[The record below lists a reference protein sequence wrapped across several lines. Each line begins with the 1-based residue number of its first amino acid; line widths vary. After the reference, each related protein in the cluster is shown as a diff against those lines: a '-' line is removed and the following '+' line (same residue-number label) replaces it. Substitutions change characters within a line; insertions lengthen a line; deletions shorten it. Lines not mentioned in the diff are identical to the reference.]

1 MPKGDR
7 WSMKGKR
14 FRKWLLETGGGK
26 RAGYLAL
33 DDLIAASLVEDI
45 GTGDVTTRA
54 IVPRGKRGS
63 ALIVAKEELVVA
75 GLPVAEEVFRVVGRS
90 IVFEGLVGEGEAVV
104 AGAPLARLSGTLAS
118 ILTGERTA
126 LNFLQRLSGIAT
138 MTRAFLKKV
147 EGLDVTILDTRKT
160 TPCHRALERYAVKVG
175 GGENHRFGLF
185 DGILIKDNH
194 IDAVGGIAEAVKRA
208 RRSAPA
214 GMKVE
219 VEVRDMGEVE
229 EAVACGADIIML
241 DNMNIREMRRA
252 VRVIGGRAL
261 MEVSGGVTLRRIA
274 AIAGTGVDYI
284 SIGSLTHSARA
295 VDISLKV
302 TVE

>member
-1 MPKGDR
+1 MKDR
-7 WSMKGKR
+7 R

-26 RAGYLAL
+26 RTGYLAL
-33 DDLIAASLVEDI
+33 DDLIAASLAEDV
-45 GTGDVTTRA
+45 GDGDITTEA
-54 IVPRGKRGS
+54 IVPMGKRGS

-75 GLPVAEEVFRVVGRS
+75 GLPVAEEVFRAVGRS
-90 IVFEGLVGEGEAVV
+90 VLFEEVAEEGESVA

-118 ILTGERTA
+118 ILTGERMA

-138 MTRAFLKKV
+138 LTQAFVRQV
-147 EGLDVTILDTRKT
+147 EGLDVTLLDTRKT
-160 TPCHRALERYAVKVG
+160 TPCHRVLERYAVLVG

-208 RRSAPA
+208 RKNAPA
-214 GMKVE
+214 GIKVE

-229 EAVACGADIIML
+229 EAVECGADIIML

-252 VRVIGGRAL
+252 VRSIGGRAPV
-261 MEVSGGVTLRRIA
+261 EVSGGVTLRRVA

>member
-14 FRKWLLETGGGK
+14 FRKWLAETGGGK

-33 DDLIAASLVEDI
+33 DDLIAASLVEDV

-54 IVPRGKRGS
+54 IVPRGKRGE

-75 GLPVAEEVFRVVGRS
+75 GLPVAEEVFRAVGRG
-90 IVFEGLVGEGEAVV
+90 VAFEALAEEEEAVG
-104 AGAPLARLSGTLAS
+104 AGAPLARISGTLAA

-138 MTRAFLKKV
+138 MTRAFLQQV

-208 RRSAPA
+208 RKSAPA

-219 VEVRDMGEVE
+219 VEVRDMGEVA

-261 MEVSGGVTLRRIA
+261 VEVSGGVTLRRIA

>member
-1 MPKGDR
+1 
-7 WSMKGKR
+7 MKGKR
-14 FRKWLLETGGGK
+14 FRKWLAETGGGK

-33 DDLIAASLVEDI
+33 DDLIAASLVEDV

-54 IVPRGKRGS
+54 IVPRGKRGE

-75 GLPVAEEVFRVVGRS
+75 GLPVAEEVFRAVGRG
-90 IVFEGLVGEGEAVV
+90 VAFEALAEEEEAVG
-104 AGAPLARLSGTLAS
+104 AGAPLARISGTLAA

-138 MTRAFLKKV
+138 MTRAFLQQV

-208 RRSAPA
+208 RKSAPA

-219 VEVRDMGEVE
+219 VEVRDMGEVA

-261 MEVSGGVTLRRIA
+261 VEVSGGVTLRRIA